1 MAATDLDIVIR
12 RNAKEQHRVLM
23 DAAKE
28 RRDHFLAL
36 AAKAKDKPARDRHKQ
51 AAKDTMEQ
59 GAAIARRLQMSAENA
74 ADSYARS
81 IRRAAM
87 EVEEAART
95 AKAAPAPKPEK
106 PAKKAK
112 AKAKTKAN
120 TKANTKGKA
129 K

>member
-1 MAATDLDIVIR
+1 MAAADLDIVIR

-36 AAKAKDKPARDRHKQ
+36 AGKAKDKAARDRHKQ
-51 AAKDTMEQ
+51 AAKDTMLQ

-81 IRRAAM
+81 IRKAA
-87 EVEEAART
+87 EQ
-95 AKAAPAPKPEK
+95 APAPKPAK
-106 PAKKAK
+106 PVKKAK
-112 AKAKTKAN
+112 AAKPAKAVGKKKA
-120 TKANTKGKA
+120 
-129 K
+129 

>member
-1 MAATDLDIVIR
+1 MAAADLDVVIR

-36 AAKAKDKPARDRHKQ
+36 AAKATNKAVRDRHKQ

-81 IRRAAM
+81 IRKAAM
-87 EVEEAART
+87 EVAEA
-95 AKAAPAPKPEK
+95 AKAAKAPAPRPEK
-106 PAKKAK
+106 PAKKPAKTAKRK
-112 AKAKTKAN
+112 AK
-120 TKANTKGKA
+120 
-129 K
+129 